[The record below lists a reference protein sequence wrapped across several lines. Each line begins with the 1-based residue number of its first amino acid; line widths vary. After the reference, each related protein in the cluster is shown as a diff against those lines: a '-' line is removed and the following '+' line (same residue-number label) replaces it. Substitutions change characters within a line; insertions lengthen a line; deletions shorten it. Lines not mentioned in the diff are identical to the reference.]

1 MSERQFPLLWP
12 YGTEEIR
19 QLEELACP
27 RRVPWSFVKK
37 AEARIVSNHDQSLDT
52 LARRG
57 GLDPVELMF
66 AFDGRDIID
75 IMKGKYDLA
84 DVVQRLRKELAR
96 HEAEVNME
104 KQRHP
109 SITHL
114 LRFFKH
120 DHLPPKL
127 QAVSKPFC
135 YLAHDVGSKYEGPE
149 AAACLRKLLEAKD
162 CAVRAALQS

>member
-1 MSERQFPLLWP
+1 MSKVRMFPLLWP
-12 YGTEEIR
+12 GLKER
-19 QLEELACP
+19 AQLDELGCP

-37 AEARIVSNHDQSLDT
+37 AEARIMSNHDQSLET

-66 AFDGRDIID
+66 AFDGRDITD
-75 IMKGKYDLA
+75 LMRGNYDLS
-84 DVVQRLRKELAR
+84 DVVKRLRKALEL
-96 HEAEVNME
+96 HETEVKME

-109 SITHL
+109 SITNL
-114 LRFFKH
+114 LRFFKY

-135 YLAHDVGSKYEGPE
+135 DLAYDVGSKYEGPE

-162 CAVRAALQS
+162 CAVRAAL